1 MAGNTNYAGLSA
13 AAAELVVNRDWTNQV
28 TQACAILAC
37 IKDRDLNWNKGF
49 KISGTKAITPIIYT
63 DASGVSTSNIGVS
76 DANEVPSAWP
86 TYVGTAGL
94 TQAEF
99 EFTHLRVPM
108 SFKNSEKLLGQNKY
122 RADLSQGKIQQ
133 MMATFSGNI
142 AAMIEGESNNASRTK
157 LLGINYAIASANVVG
172 NIDQSTETWWQG
184 VVQSAIGPLT
194 TPIVDNAYD
203 AIARYADGDGKTYA
217 PDLFMLANPG
227 GSAVN
232 CYGRMRGLIAPAER
246 VVNAEFMGKYGF
258 ANFQYL
264 GMKCVQSA
272 RLAAGTA
279 DMLCTK
285 AWYLGGDESP
295 QLGPIQRIPGSD
307 AMDWIWTQWMI
318 LMTNQIRVNAKLT
331 GITG

>member
-1 MAGNTNYAGLSA
+1 
-13 AAAELVVNRDWTNQV
+13 
-28 TQACAILAC
+28 
-37 IKDRDLNWNKGF
+37 
-49 KISGTKAITPIIYT
+49 
-63 DASGVSTSNIGVS
+63 
-76 DANEVPSAWP
+76 
-86 TYVGTAGL
+86 
-94 TQAEF
+94 
-99 EFTHLRVPM
+99 M

-172 NIDQSTETWWQG
+172 NIDQSTDTWWQG
-184 VVQSAIGPLT
+184 VVSSSIGPLT

-203 AIARYADGDGKTYA
+203 SIARYADGDGKTYA

-285 AWYLGGDESP
+285 AWFLGGDESP

-307 AMDWIWTQWMI
+307 AMDWIWTQWLI